1 MFFRIS
7 YNGDVMFSFFLDL
20 SPVIQALI
28 ATIFTW
34 AVTMLGASIVFFFRE
49 VKKSIMDALL
59 GFSAGVMIAA
69 SFWSL
74 LSPAIDLSD
83 SMNMISWLVV
93 FLGFFSGG
101 LLLFLGDK
109 LYDFIQR
116 KNDKIKISEK
126 VKRSFMLVF
135 SITLH
140 NFPEGLVIGVAFG
153 SLAYSIEGST
163 LASALTLALG
173 IGLQN
178 FPEGSAVSL
187 PLRRDGF
194 SRKKAFFFGQL
205 SGVVEPIAAVI
216 GAILVLKIQ
225 SLLPFLLSFAAGAM
239 IYVVV
244 EELIPESQSNKK
256 KDLMAL
262 FTLIGF
268 SIMMILD
275 VGLG

>member
-1 MFFRIS
+1 M
-7 YNGDVMFSFFLDL
+7 
-20 SPVIQALI
+20 
-28 ATIFTW
+28 
-34 AVTMLGASIVFFFRE
+34 
-49 VKKSIMDALL
+49 
-59 GFSAGVMIAA
+59 
-69 SFWSL
+69 
-74 LSPAIDLSD
+74 
-83 SMNMISWLVV
+83 
-93 FLGFFSGG
+93 
-101 LLLFLGDK
+101 
-109 LYDFIQR
+109 
-116 KNDKIKISEK
+116 
-126 VKRSFMLVF
+126 
-135 SITLH
+135 
-140 NFPEGLVIGVAFG
+140 
-153 SLAYSIEGST
+153 EGST

-187 PLRRDGF
+187 PLRREGL

-205 SGVVEPIAAVI
+205 SGVVEPIAAII

-225 SLLPFLLSFAAGAM
+225 VLLPFLLAFAAGAM

-275 VGLG
+275 VALG

>member
-1 MFFRIS
+1 MI
-7 YNGDVMFSFFLDL
+7 NNFLEL
-20 SPVIQALI
+20 SPVMQAFL
-28 ATIFTW
+28 ATLFTW
-34 AVTMLGASIVFFFRE
+34 LVTALGAAIVFFFRE

-74 LSPAIDLSD
+74 LSPAIEMAN
-83 SMNMISWLVV
+83 SMQMISWLVV
-93 FLGFFSGG
+93 FLGFFGGG

-109 LYDFIQR
+109 IYDFMQSKMKRNITTSSSNR
-116 KNDKIKISEK
+116 L
-126 VKRSFMLVF
+126 KRSLMLVF

-140 NFPEGLVIGVAFG
+140 NIPEGLVVGVAFG
-153 SLAYSIEGST
+153 SLAYSLEGST

-187 PLRRDGF
+187 PLRREGY

-205 SGVVEPIAAVI
+205 SGIVEPISAVI
-216 GAILVLKIQ
+216 GATLVLKIQ
-225 SLLPFLLSFAAGAM
+225 VLLPFLLAFAAGAM

-268 SIMMILD
+268 SVMMILD
-275 VGLG
+275 VALG

>member
-1 MFFRIS
+1 MVNFF
-7 YNGDVMFSFFLDL
+7 YEL
-20 SPVIQALI
+20 SPVYQALL
-28 ATIFTW
+28 ATLFTW
-34 AVTMLGASIVFFFRE
+34 GVTMLGAAIVFFFKE
-49 VKKSIMDALL
+49 VKKGIMDALL

-74 LSPAIDLSD
+74 LSPAIE
-83 SMNMISWLVV
+83 MAENMQMIAWLVV
-93 FLGFFSGG
+93 FLGFLCGG

-109 LYDFIQR
+109 IYDFC
-116 KNDKIKISEK
+116 S
-126 VKRSFMLVF
+126 KRQKKDSSVTTTSRLKRCLMLVF

-140 NFPEGLVIGVAFG
+140 NIPEGLVVGVAFG
-153 SLAYSIEGST
+153 SLAYNLEGAT
-163 LASALTLALG
+163 LASALTLTLG

-187 PLRRDGF
+187 PLRREGL
-194 SRKKAFFFGQL
+194 SRKKAFFYGQL
-205 SGVVEPIAAVI
+205 SGFVEPIAAVI

-225 SLLPFLLSFAAGAM
+225 SLLPFLLAFAAGAM

-244 EELIPESQSNKK
+244 EELIPESQTNKK

-275 VGLG
+275 VAL

>member
-1 MFFRIS
+1 
-7 YNGDVMFSFFLDL
+7 
-20 SPVIQALI
+20 
-28 ATIFTW
+28 
-34 AVTMLGASIVFFFRE
+34 MLGASIVFFFKE
-49 VKKSIMDALL
+49 VKKDIMDALL

-74 LSPAIDLSD
+74 LNPAIEMAN
-83 SMNMISWLVV
+83 SMQMTSWLVV
-93 FLGFFSGG
+93 FIGFFSGG

-109 LYDFIQR
+109 IFDSLQKKYNSNNFS
-116 KNDKIKISEK
+116 NKI
-126 VKRSFMLVF
+126 KRSFMLIF

-140 NFPEGLVIGVAFG
+140 NFPEGLVIGVSFG
-153 SLAYSIEGST
+153 SLAYSLNGVS

-187 PLRRDGF
+187 PLRREGF
-194 SRKKAFFFGQL
+194 SRKRAFFFGQL
-205 SGVVEPIAAVI
+205 SGIVEPIAAVI
-216 GAILVLKIQ
+216 GALLVIQIQ

-244 EELIPESQSNKK
+244 EELIPESQTNKK

-262 FTLIGF
+262 FTLVGF

-275 VGLG
+275 VTLG